1 MKTKKQ
7 QVMIASNLRANT
19 EGRAVALKKS
29 HAASKGVF
37 VPALGKRV
45 QTLATRNRLESNYV
59 AGDVVEVADVDVND
73 LDFAGMM

>member
-1 MKTKKQ
+1 MKTTKQ
-7 QVMIASNLRANT
+7 QIMTASNLRANT

-59 AGDVVEVADVDVND
+59 AGDVVEVADVDVD
-73 LDFAGMM
+73 ELDFAGMM

>member
-1 MKTKKQ
+1 MKTTKQ
-7 QVMIASNLRANT
+7 QIMIASNLRAKS
-19 EGRAVALKKS
+19 EGRSQSLKKS

-59 AGDVVEVADVDVND
+59 AGDVVEVADVDVDD

>member
-1 MKTKKQ
+1 MKTTKQ
-7 QVMIASNLRANT
+7 QIMIASNLRANT

-59 AGDVVEVADVDVND
+59 SGDVVKEAAIDMDTI
-73 LDFAGMM
+73 DFSRM